1 MARLNA
7 RLAALLAILLLAA
20 CSRGAPGVD
29 TTQIGAGDDWD
40 NPSGDW
46 SESRFSRLEDITPG
60 NVGQLGLA
68 WEYDLGTNR
77 VQEATPVV
85 AGGVMYASG
94 NLGRV
99 YALDAAT
106 GKELW
111 TFTPEV
117 DMQANRYACC
127 DQANRGLALAQG
139 KVFVGALD
147 GWLYALDAKTGR
159 LVWKTNTIAD
169 GRRSHTITG
178 APEIAGDVVVIGNGG
193 ADYDGRGYVTAYRIN
208 DGSQAWRFWIVP
220 HDPKL
225 GPQESPELEA
235 AVKTWDANSRW
246 DIGGGGHA
254 WDAITYDPL
263 LDQLIIGTGNG
274 GPYPWKT
281 RSPAGGDNLYLDS
294 LVALDPRTGAMK
306 WYFQETP
313 RDSWDLTAVQPM
325 VLAELEVDGK
335 PRPVIIHAPKNGF
348 MFVIDRATGKP
359 LAANAIVRTS
369 WASGWDLQ
377 TGRPKLTPEYSEY
390 SQSPKIV
397 FPASPGARNW
407 FPAAWDPAR
416 KLYFGNVLDMGNLMF
431 VPPGLGLGFTHRAQA
446 PNPGAALLFTP
457 DLAGLLDGFPP
468 EMQDRVKALPQWQWV
483 KDKPWS
489 NQLRA
494 IDPLTG
500 KTRWAVDMEGWQDR
514 SGVMATASGL
524 LFTGTVG
531 GQMQARSSDTGKL
544 LWSMDTG
551 SAIMAA
557 PMTYRVGG
565 VQYVAVQTGF
575 GGGGWP
581 FVPGYSASYRYG
593 NANRILVFRLG
604 GGKVPIPP
612 ELPPLEVAPLPP
624 AQAPGVTPETIARGQ
639 QLFMA
644 SCAMCHANLPRSPAP
659 DLRRISPEVHAQFD
673 EIVLRGL
680 LLPGGMPRWDD
691 LLSEDDVHAIHAY
704 LIALQGQTRASEL
717 KLQAAGKPLDARS
730 ATILSTY

>member
-1 MARLNA
+1 MARLTA
-7 RLAALLAILLLAA
+7 FFAALLPAALLAA
-20 CSRGAPGVD
+20 CSGQPGQVD
-29 TTQIGAGDDWD
+29 TSVVGAGDNWD

-46 SESRFSRLEDITPG
+46 SESRFSRLEDITPK
-60 NVGQLGLA
+60 NVRKLGLA

-85 AGGVMYASG
+85 VDGVMYASG

-106 GKELW
+106 GRQLW

-159 LVWKTNTIAD
+159 LVWKANTIAD
-169 GRRSHTITG
+169 GKRSHTITG
-178 APEIAGDVVVIGNGG
+178 APEVAGNMVVIGNGG

-220 HDPKL
+220 HDPKK
-225 GPQESPELEA
+225 GPQESPALDA
-235 AVKTWDANSRW
+235 ALKTWDPNSRW

-254 WDAITYDPL
+254 WDAITYDPV
-263 LDQLIIGTGNG
+263 LDQLIVGTGNG
-274 GPYPWKT
+274 GPYSAKV

-294 LVALDPRTGAMK
+294 LVSLDPKTGKMN

-313 RDSWDLTAVQPM
+313 QDSWDLTAVQPM
-325 VLAELEVDGK
+325 VLSEMEVDGK
-335 PRPVIIHAPKNGF
+335 MHHVIIHAPKNGF
-348 MFVIDRATGKP
+348 MFVVDRETGKP

-369 WASGWDLQ
+369 WASGWDLK
-377 TGRPKLTPEYSEY
+377 TGRPVMTPEYSEY

-407 FPAAWDPAR
+407 FPPAWDPDR
-416 KLYFGNVLDMGNLMF
+416 KLYFANVLDMGNLMF
-431 VPPGLGLGFTHRAQA
+431 TTPAQGPGFKHRPKAL
-446 PNPGAALLFTP
+446 NTGAALLFTA
-457 DLAGLLDGFPP
+457 DLPVLIDTFPP
-468 EMQDRVKALPQWQWV
+468 EMQEQIKALPQWKWV
-483 KDKPWS
+483 KQRPWK

-494 IDPLTG
+494 MDPLTG
-500 KTRWAVDMEGWQDR
+500 KTKWAVDLEGWQDR
-514 SGVMATASGL
+514 SGVLATKSGL
-524 LFTGTVG
+524 IFTGTVG
-531 GQMQARSSDTGKL
+531 GKMEARSSDSGKL
-544 LWSMDTG
+544 LWSMPTG

-557 PMTYRVGG
+557 PMTYRVDG

-581 FVPGYSASYRYG
+581 FVPGYSASYKYG
-593 NANRILVFRLG
+593 NENRILVFRLG
-604 GGKVPIPP
+604 GGKVPIPA
-612 ELPPLEVAPLPP
+612 ELPPLEVAPEPP
-624 AQAPGVTPETIARGQ
+624 AQAADVTPETIAKGQ
-639 QLFMA
+639 ALFLS
-644 SCAMCHANLPRSPAP
+644 SCAICHANLPRSPAP
-659 DLRRISPEVHAQFD
+659 DLRRLPPEVHAQFD

-704 LIALQGQTRASEL
+704 LIDLQGQTRAAEL
-717 KLQAAGKPLDARS
+717 KLQAEGKPLDRRS
-730 ATILSTY
+730 ATILSNY